1 MENNYKM
8 SGQKWTEKEMSE
20 LMLEMKSGKSIQ
32 DMALLHNRSEIAI
45 QLRMASILQ
54 EKLKFKQKKQIAAEF
69 NLTLNS
75 FDNILTNADRYT
87 KKKLDYTQ
95 PKSTISFLEKIQEI
109 ENKLET
115 IEKYCKVIVKKLK

>member
-8 SGQKWTEKEMSE
+8 SGQKWTEREISE

>member
-20 LMLEMKSGKSIQ
+20 LILEMKSGKSIQ

-87 KKKLDYTQ
+87 KTKLDCTQ

>member
-20 LMLEMKSGKSIQ
+20 LILEMKSGKSIQ
-32 DMALLHNRSEIAI
+32 DMALRHNRSEIAI

-87 KKKLDYTQ
+87 KKKLDCTQ

>member
-20 LMLEMKSGKSIQ
+20 LILEMKSGKSIQ

-69 NLTLNS
+69 NLTPNS

-87 KKKLDYTQ
+87 KKKLDHTQ
-95 PKSTISFLEKIQEI
+95 PKSTISFSEKIQGI

-115 IEKYCKVIVKKLK
+115 IEKYCKLIVKKLK